1 MEKLLAILEDVRPDV
16 DFKNE
21 KQLVGGGVLDSF
33 DVITIV
39 EEINQEFEI
48 DIKPKYLTA
57 ENFNSAEAMWDMITR
72 LQGK

>member
-1 MEKLLAILEDVRPDV
+1 MERLLAILEDVRPDV
-16 DFKNE
+16 DFQCEKN
-21 KQLVGGGVLDSF
+21 LVGGGVLDSL

-57 ENFNSAEAMWDMITR
+57 ENFNSFDSMWALINQLMA
-72 LQGK
+72 

>member
-1 MEKLLAILEDVRPDV
+1 MERLIAILEDIRPDV
-16 DFKNE
+16 DFSHE
-21 KQLVGGGVLDSF
+21 KQLVGDGILDSL

-57 ENFNSAEAMWDMITR
+57 TNFNSVEAMWELVNQLKD
-72 LQGK
+72 

>member
-1 MEKLLAILEDVRPDV
+1 MERLLAILEDVRPDV
-16 DFKNE
+16 DFQSE
-21 KQLVGGGVLDSF
+21 KDLVGGGVLDSL

-57 ENFNSAEAMWDMITR
+57 ENFNSVDSMWALINQLMA
-72 LQGK
+72 